1 MNKKKIIA
9 YINFA
14 LAAYLLILSF
24 FYLTSTITT
33 YNVIFLIYSG
43 LVFLV
48 IGTGLLFDKII
59 GTIYIVSY
67 LTVVMLMSYLS
78 LLIIDI
84 SDLDPYLVG
93 LLASLLGVGLL
104 VFNEHLV
111 KKIMV
116 KYSKKKL

>member
-84 SDLDPYLVG
+84 SGLDPYLVG

-104 VFNEHLV
+104 VLNEHLV